1 MKLALSLRLAAV
13 ASAVVFLTCSLIG
26 CGSQPGSSSAPTGS
40 STTTPAPT
48 QPAATS
54 PADDEHAHKAG
65 AHGGVIVSIGADSYH
80 AEAVVEKSG
89 TLRLFL
95 LGRDESRIQE
105 VESQTLNAYVK
116 VAGDSEAVPM
126 EIKPAPQEGDAEGK
140 TSQFTGELPA
150 SVVGKPIDVTI
161 PNLRIGDER
170 FRVGFTTATLAD
182 SHGDEMPSA
191 VPKDEEEA
199 LYLTPGGKYTAADIE
214 ANGRTTASSKFR
226 GVPSRHDAKTRPG
239 DRLCPISTT
248 KANPKFTWII
258 GGQAYQFCCPPC
270 VDEFVRLA
278 KESPDEI
285 KNPSEYV
292 KQ

>member
-1 MKLALSLRLAAV
+1 MKLATSLRLASV
-13 ASAVVFLTCSLIG
+13 ASAVVFLTIAFIG
-26 CGSQPGSSSAPTGS
+26 CGSRPGGSSAPAGS
-40 STTTPAPT
+40 STTAPAPAL
-48 QPAATS
+48 PATTNTS
-54 PADDEHAHKAG
+54 AEEHGHKPG

-105 VESQTLNAYVK
+105 VESQTLTGYVK
-116 VAGDSEAVPM
+116 AAEDSEAEPI
-126 EIKPAPQEGDAEGK
+126 EIRPAPQEGDTEGK
-140 TSQFTGELPA
+140 TSQFAGELPA
-150 SVVGKPIDVTI
+150 KLVGKPIDVTI

-170 FRVGFTTATLAD
+170 FRVAFTTAMPAG
-182 SHGDEMPSA
+182 SHGAEMPSA
-191 VPKDEEEA
+191 IPKDEEEA
-199 LYLTPGGKYTAADIE
+199 LFLTPGGKYTAADIE
-214 ANGRTTASSKFR
+214 ANGRTTASRKFR
-226 GVPSRHDAKTRPG
+226 GVQSQHDAKTQPG
-239 DRLCPISTT
+239 DRLCPISMT
-248 KANPKFTWII
+248 KASPKFTWII

-292 KQ
+292 KP